1 MNNGKR
7 NGNLT
12 AGRMVNFR
20 PVFACVCFL
29 MAGILLS
36 YARMITETPVLWWT
50 VAVLFAPWLFFFSTK
65 NKTRFFVYLL
75 AFYLSFY
82 LGATSFAVKASDYR
96 DSATYSGEY
105 SVTGVVVEKNRSSGG
120 GTIVFNR
127 LTIDGTEEKGK
138 LSLFLYQED
147 FDALQYCDE
156 VSLQMELRTNT
167 RLTGV
172 YGFRAEAIADKKLYT
187 GSEVYSYE
195 VVGKSFSPGVYL
207 RGRIESALYEGMGE
221 ESAAVVSAI
230 LLGNTSGIDEGLLQ
244 NIRYGGVAHIFA
256 VSGLH
261 IGAVFAFC
269 LLLFRRN
276 RIPAPIRFAIIG
288 FVLLMYGGVCGYS
301 ASVIR
306 AIVTC
311 MVFYGCTLLG
321 VKYDPLESLSLSA
334 YIVFAIFPTLLL
346 GVGAQLSFC
355 ACLGILLLLR
365 PLREGIEFLIFGA
378 LSLVKYRLLRLS
390 KPLPV
395 DMFREDTGPKPLPRQ
410 FAEKAVTFVSA
421 SLAAQ
426 VGTTPI
432 LYTAFG
438 YLSVISLLMNCVF
451 VPLITIGFAPI
462 LAAVVL
468 SLLFPFLKGALLYVL
483 DVIISLLMLPFH
495 AIDFSGGILSSIS
508 LGTATILCCYMAVM
522 FASDK
527 INVPKWQKWGT
538 VVLFAVS
545 SYICLA
551 LLT

>member
-1 MNNGKR
+1 MNNGKQ

-50 VAVLFAPWLFFFSTK
+50 VAVLFAPWLFFFSIK

-82 LGATSFAVKASDYR
+82 LGATSFAVKAGDYR

-127 LTIDGTEEKGK
+127 LTIDGAEEKGK
-138 LSLFLYQED
+138 LSLFLDQED
-147 FDALQYCDE
+147 FDALQYCDQ

-172 YGFRAEAIADKKLYT
+172 YGFRAEAIADKKQYT
-187 GSEVYSYE
+187 GNEVYSYE
-195 VVGKSFSPGVYL
+195 VVGKSFSLGVYL

-321 VKYDPLESLSLSA
+321 VKYDPLESLSLAA
-334 YIVFAIFPTLLL
+334 YIVFAIFPTLLF

-355 ACLGILLLLR
+355 ACLGILLLSR
-365 PLREGIEFLIFGA
+365 PLREGIEFLVFGA
-378 LSLVKYRLLRLS
+378 LSLVKYRILRLP

-395 DMFREDTGPKPLPRQ
+395 DMFREDTGPKSLPRQ
-410 FAEKAVTFVSA
+410 FIEKAIMFVSA

-426 VGTTPI
+426 VGTAPI

-438 YLSVISLLMNCVF
+438 YLSVVSLLMNCVF

-508 LGTATILCCYMAVM
+508 LGTAAILCYYVAVM
-522 FASDK
+522 FTSDK

-538 VVLFAVS
+538 VVLFVAS
-545 SYICLA
+545 FCLC
-551 LLT
+551 LF